1 MSIFKKLKDGLS
13 KTSRG
18 VAGAFA
24 AATGVNDEL
33 FDELE
38 ETLILADAGTEVAAE
53 IIGSLRREVKTENL
67 RGLDEVRAALV
78 EIIAQMLTDSDARD
92 AEDGIPR
99 LILVTGVNGAGKT
112 TTIGKL
118 AARLTA
124 DGKKV
129 LLVAADTFRAAAG
142 EQLTVWAK
150 RAGCDIVARAEGA
163 DPAAVVFDGLAAA
176 KARRAEAVIIDTAG
190 RLQNKENLMR
200 ELEKINRV
208 VEREA
213 PGFSRETLLVLD
225 ATTGQNGLLQ
235 AQEFGKAA
243 AITGIV
249 LTKLD
254 GTAKGGIALAV
265 RSRLG
270 LPVKYAGVGE
280 KTDDLLEFDARDF
293 AEGLVG
299 I

>member
-1 MSIFKKLKDGLS
+1 MSIFTKLKDGLS

-38 ETLILADAGTEVAAE
+38 ETLILADTGTEVAAE
-53 IIGSLRREVKTENL
+53 IIESLRREVKSDNL

-78 EIIAQMLTDSDARD
+78 EIIAQMLTDEEPQSTEA
-92 AEDGIPR
+92 PR

-118 AARLTA
+118 AAKLTA
-124 DGKKV
+124 DGSRV

-142 EQLTVWAK
+142 EQLAVWAK

-176 KARRAEAVIIDTAG
+176 KARRAEVVIIDTAG
-190 RLQNKENLMR
+190 RLHNKENLMR

-208 VEREA
+208 IEREA

-225 ATTGQNGLLQ
+225 AVTGQNGLLQ

-265 RSRLG
+265 RAKLG
-270 LPVKYAGVGE
+270 LPVKYVGVGE
-280 KTDDLLEFDARDF
+280 KIDDLLEFDARDF
-293 AEGLVG
+293 AQGLAG
-299 I
+299 A